1 MDKVFEVEV
10 IYKQRAL
17 YQVRAADP
25 VAAERI
31 AAERWQ
37 RGEPSDTRGIEWS
50 EMVSAR
56 GVDAPDQI
64 RQAQDEELILRF
76 VRERE
81 RLLLKLGG
89 DAVTASIND
98 SISASQIATDLGWER
113 AVDGDGTATD
123 VVRSAQ
129 ALERLCA
136 RKKLVCFERTR
147 VRSGER
153 GEIRLYCTPEYLD
166 GLSSSL
172 EGDQRQVGT

>member
-1 MDKVFEVEV
+1 MEKVFEVEV

-17 YQVRAADP
+17 YQVQAVDP
-25 VAAERI
+25 ATAERI
-31 AAERWQ
+31 ATERWQ
-37 RGEPSDTRGIEWS
+37 KGDASDTKGIEWS
-50 EMVSAR
+50 EMVSAHA
-56 GVDAPDQI
+56 VDAPDQI
-64 RQAQDEELILRF
+64 RQAQDDELVLRF
-76 VRERE
+76 IRERE

-98 SISASQIATDLGWER
+98 SISASQVANDLGWER
-113 AVDGDGTATD
+113 PADGEGTVSD
-123 VVRSAQ
+123 VVRAAQ
-129 ALERLCA
+129 ALERLCL

-172 EGDQRQVGT
+172 DSEQRQVGA